1 MAIERVKPV
10 PSDIEIA
17 QAATIRPIVQV
28 AENYG
33 ICDECIDHF
42 GKYKAKVRLEF
53 LKQNES
59 APKRAKYI
67 DVTAITPTPLGE
79 GKTTTTVGLTQ
90 GLGYIGKKAIAAIRQ
105 PSMGPTFG
113 IKGGAAGGG
122 YSQIVPMEDF
132 NLHLTG
138 DIHAVAA
145 AHNLCATA
153 LDARMYHEGR
163 WSDAFFEKQ
172 GLKKL
177 NIDPYQVLWRRVLDM
192 NDRALRNVILGVDG
206 VENGPLRQSGF
217 DIAVASEVMAI
228 LALSKDLRDLR
239 ERIGRIVI
247 AIDKAG
253 KAVTTEDLGIAG
265 AMTILLKDAIK
276 PNILQTLEEQL
287 AFVHAGPFANIA
299 HGNSSVIA
307 DLIAVKVGDYVVTES
322 GFGADMGFEKFVDI
336 KCRTSGIFPDAAVI
350 VATVRA
356 LKMHGGGPKVT
367 PGKPLATE
375 YKEENVELVKKGVAN
390 LVAHLGIV
398 RKFGVPAVVA
408 INAFPTDTQAEW
420 DVIREAAMKAGAVDA
435 VVTKNWAEAGAGAA
449 ELAQAVVKAA
459 ERPSDVKPF
468 YPLDLTI
475 KEKIERIAREVYGAD
490 HVSYSAEAEKAIGT
504 FSELGYDRLPICMAK
519 TQYSLSHDPA
529 LKGAP
534 KGFIFPINDVR
545 VAAGAGFIYP
555 LSGEINTMPG
565 LSSKPGYLGMD
576 LDPETGKIKGLS

>member
-1 MAIERVKPV
+1 MAIERKKPV

-17 QAATIRPIVQV
+17 QAAVIRPIAQV
-28 AENYG
+28 AKSYG
-33 ICDECIDHF
+33 IDEDSIDF
-42 GKYKAKVRLEF
+42 YGKYKAKVHLDF
-53 LKQNES
+53 LTKNQ
-59 APKRAKYI
+59 ALPKRAKYI

-90 GLGYIGKKAIAAIRQ
+90 GLGRIGKKAIAAIRQ

-138 DIHAVAA
+138 DIHAVSA

-172 GLKKL
+172 GMSKL
-177 NIDPYQVLWRRVLDM
+177 NLDPYQVLWRRVMDM
-192 NDRALRNVILGVDG
+192 NDRALRNVILGLDG

-228 LALSKDLRDLR
+228 LALSKDLADLR
-239 ERIGRIVI
+239 ARIGRIVVG
-247 AIDKAG
+247 IDKSG
-253 KAVTTEDLGIAG
+253 KAVTTEMLGVAG
-265 AMTILLKDAIK
+265 AMTILLKDALN

-299 HGNSSVIA
+299 HGNSSIVA
-307 DLIAVKVGDYVVTES
+307 DLIAVKIGDYVVTES

-336 KCRTSGIFPDAAVI
+336 KCRNSGAFPDAVVI

-356 LKMHGGGPKVT
+356 LKMHGGGPKVS
-367 PGKPLATE
+367 PGKSLAKE
-375 YKEENVELVKKGVAN
+375 YTEENVELVKKGVAN
-390 LVAHLGIV
+390 LVAHLNIV
-398 RKFGVPAVVA
+398 AKFGVQAVVA
-408 INAFPTDTQAEW
+408 INAFPSDTEAEW
-420 DVIREAAMKAGAVDA
+420 AIIKEAAIKAGAVDA
-435 VVTKNWAEAGAGAA
+435 VVTRNWAEGGDGAV
-449 ELAQAVVKAA
+449 ELAKAVVKAA
-459 ERPSDVKPF
+459 EMPSGAKPL
-468 YPLDLTI
+468 YPLELSI
-475 KEKIERIAREVYGAD
+475 KDKIDTIAREVYGAD
-490 HVSYSAEAEKAIGT
+490 HVAYSPEAEKAIDK
-504 FSELGYDRLPICMAK
+504 FSSLGYDKLPICMAK
-519 TQYSLSHDPA
+519 TQYSLSHDPL

-534 KGFIFPINDVR
+534 RGFEFPVNDVR
-545 VAAGAGFIYP
+545 LAAGAGFVYP

-576 LDPETGKIKGLS
+576 IDPKTGRISGLS

>member
-420 DVIREAAMKAGAVDA
+420 DVIKEAALKAGAVDA
-435 VVTKNWAEAGAGAA
+435 VVTRNWADGGAGAA

-459 ERPSDVKPF
+459 ERPSEVKPF
-468 YPLDLTI
+468 YPLELGI
-475 KEKIERIAREVYGAD
+475 KEKIERIALEVYGAER
-490 HVSYSAEAEKAIGT
+490 VSYSPEAEKAIGT

-534 KGFIFPINDVR
+534 KGFVFPINDVR

>member
-1 MAIERVKPV
+1 MSIEKQKPV

-17 QAATIRPIVQV
+17 QAAKIKPIAKV

-33 ICDECIDHF
+33 ISAEYLDPYGMD
-42 GKYKAKVRLEF
+42 KAKVRLEF
-53 LKQNES
+53 LAKN
-59 APKRAKYI
+59 AAMPKRAKYI
-67 DVTAITPTPLGE
+67 DVTAISPTPLGE

-90 GLGYIGKKAIAAIRQ
+90 GLGFLGKKAIAAIRQ

-138 DIHAVAA
+138 DIHAVSA

-153 LDARMYHEGR
+153 LDARLYHEGR
-163 WSDAFFEKQ
+163 WSESFFEKQ

-177 NIDPYQVLWRRVLDM
+177 NMDPYQILWRRVMDM
-192 NDRALRNVILGVDG
+192 NDRALRSVILGIDG
-206 VENGPLRQSGF
+206 LENGPLRQSGF

-228 LALSKDLRDLR
+228 LALSKDLGDLR
-239 ERIGRIVI
+239 ERIGRIVV
-247 AIDKAG
+247 AVDKQG
-253 KAVTTEDLGIAG
+253 NAVTTTDLGVAG

-307 DLIAVKVGDYVVTES
+307 DLMATKIGDYVVTES

-336 KCRTSGIFPDAAVI
+336 KCRTSGLFPDAVVV

-356 LKMHGGGPKVT
+356 LKMHGGGPKVS
-367 PGKPLATE
+367 PGKPLAQE
-375 YKEENVELVKKGVAN
+375 YVKENVELVKKGVAN

-398 RKFGVPAVVA
+398 GKFGVPAVVA
-408 INAFPTDTQAEW
+408 INAFPTDTEAEW
-420 DVIREAAMKAGAVDA
+420 AIIKEAAVKAGAVDA
-435 VVTKNWAEAGAGAA
+435 VVARNWAEAGEGAA
-449 ELAQAVVKAA
+449 DLAKAVMKAA
-459 ERPSDVKPF
+459 EQPSNVKPF
-468 YPLDLTI
+468 YALELSI
-475 KEKIERIAREVYGAD
+475 KEKIERIAFEVYGAGKVD
-490 HVSYSAEAEKAIGT
+490 YSADAEKAIEK
-504 FSELGYDRLPICMAK
+504 FSGLGYDKLPICMAK

-529 LKGAP
+529 IKGAP
-534 KGFIFPINDVR
+534 KGFVFPVADVR
-545 VAAGAGFIYP
+545 LAAGAGFVYP

-576 LDPETGKIKGLS
+576 IDPVTGKITGLS